1 MKKTLRGLLLAAVL
15 FFAFVLTS
23 CVSVCEH
30 VPGASWRADAEK
42 HWKICDLCQLEVNA
56 EAHAYGEWEV
66 VSQAAVGVEGKEVRK
81 CSVCRYYEERAI
93 PAIVVETG
101 VATEDTAV
109 YAQVPADW
117 TNVNCYFFGEDKKAL
132 DLTVGWPGAPMTLVD
147 EATNTWGYIVPENT
161 GYVIF
166 NNGSQQ
172 TIDLLFATSL
182 NYYKLSELDAEGKY
196 LADYDLYTPAAD
208 QPELNKYPSDVV
220 IEPETF
226 RTIYVQLPANWAAH
240 NIHYWGKVGSTWP
253 GEEMTLV
260 DAEKNIYSFELSSK
274 VDGFLFGEGDGLD
287 QTGDIIP
294 NEAINGYIVTPADG
308 NDTVA
313 EYVYADGVFAEP
325 KVTYYAKLPADWT
338 AQKAY
343 WWGTSDAPAA
353 WPGVDMTLVDAEN
366 NIYSIDV
373 VAAVSVLIFNS
384 GDGKDQTI
392 NISLVPGANAYVVVP
407 QDGQDTADAYTYED
421 GALTPFV
428 PAEPIVIDLYL
439 RGDMNG
445 WDTSAQLS
453 HADGVYTI
461 KADIKEGQG
470 FKIADSGWSVEIH
483 YNMLKD
489 VDSTLFEPNS
499 DAKPN
504 IICLVGGSYIITVY
518 NVGTADAYATI
529 VAE

>member
-1 MKKTLRGLLLAAVL
+1 MKKTFRGLLLSAVL
-15 FFAFVLTS
+15 FLAFVLTS
-23 CVSVCEH
+23 CVSVCQH
-30 VPGASWRADAEK
+30 VPGASWRADAEN
-42 HWKICDLCQLEVNA
+42 HWKICDACQQQVET
-56 EAHAYGEWEV
+56 EAHTYGEWEV

-81 CSVCRYYEERAI
+81 CSVCRFYEERAI

-101 VATEDTAV
+101 VATGDTAV

-117 TNVNCYFFGEDKKAL
+117 TTVNCYFFGEDKTAL

-147 EATNTWGYIVPENT
+147 AETNTWGYIVPENT

-172 TIDLLFATSL
+172 TIDLLFATTL

-208 QPELNKYPSDVV
+208 EPELNKYPSDVV

-226 RTIYVQLPANWAAH
+226 RTIYVQLPATWAAH
-240 NIHYWGKVGSTWP
+240 NIHYWGKVGSAWP

-294 NEAINGYIVTPADG
+294 NASINGYIVVPADG
-308 NDTVA
+308 KDTVT
-313 EYVYADGVFAEP
+313 EHVYADGVFAEP
-325 KVTYYAKLPADWT
+325 KVTYYAKLPADW
-338 AQKAY
+338 ASQKAY
-343 WWGTSDAPAA
+343 WWGTSDAPAN

-373 VAAVSVLIFNS
+373 VAAVSVLIFSNNA
-384 GDGKDQTI
+384 GDQTV
-392 NISLVPGANAYVVVP
+392 NLSVKAGANAFVVVP
-407 QDGQDTADAYTYED
+407 QSGQDTADYYVYAD

-428 PAEPIVIDLYL
+428 ETEPQDIVLYVK
-439 RGDMNG
+439 GTMNG
-445 WDTSAQLS
+445 WSDNADYQLAVENNVATITITLNEGDEFKVATSSWSPEFGAS
-453 HADGVYTI
+453 SVADGVHFGGDNNI
-461 KADIKEGQG
+461 VVLM
-470 FKIADSGWSVEIH
+470 SGTYV
-483 YNMLKD
+483 
-489 VDSTLFEPNS
+489 
-499 DAKPN
+499 
-504 IICLVGGSYIITVY
+504 ITV
-518 NVGTADAYATI
+518 NNCNDDTRSITI
-529 VAE
+529 VLAE

>member
-1 MKKTLRGLLLAAVL
+1 MKKTFRGLLLVAVL
-15 FFAFVLTS
+15 FLAFVLTS
-23 CVSVCEH
+23 CVSVCSH
-30 VPGASWRADAEK
+30 VPGASWRADNEN
-42 HWKICDLCQLEVNA
+42 HWKICDSCQLEVNK
-56 EAHAYGEWEV
+56 EAHTYGEWEV

-117 TNVNCYFFGEDKKAL
+117 ETVNCYFFGEDKTAL
-132 DLTVGWPGAPMTLVD
+132 DLTVGWPGASMTLVD

-166 NNGSQQ
+166 NNGSSQ
-172 TIDLLFATSL
+172 TIDLLFATTL
-182 NYYKLSELDAEGKY
+182 NYYKLSSLDAEGKW

-240 NIHYWGKVGSTWP
+240 NIHYWGKVGSSWP

-287 QTGDIIP
+287 QTSDIKP
-294 NEAINGYIVTPADG
+294 NPSINGYIVVPADG
-308 NDTVA
+308 KDSVT
-313 EYVYADGVFAEP
+313 EHVYENGQFVEP
-325 KVTYYAKLPADWT
+325 KVTYYAKLPAEWG

-343 WWGTSDAPAA
+343 WWGTSDAPAN

-373 VAAVSVLIFNS
+373 VSAVSVLIFSNNA
-384 GDGKDQTI
+384 GDQTI
-392 NISLVPGANAYVVVP
+392 NLAVKAGANAFVVVP
-407 QDGQDTADAYTYED
+407 QDGQDTADYYVYAD
-421 GALTPFV
+421 GVLTPFV
-428 PAEPIVIDLYL
+428 ETEPQDIVLYVK
-439 RGDMNG
+439 GTMNG
-445 WDTSAQLS
+445 WSDNADYQLAVENNTATITITVEAGAEFKVATSAWDIQFNAS
-453 HADGVYTI
+453 HVADGVH
-461 KADIKEGQG
+461 
-470 FKIADSGWSVEIH
+470 FSGT
-483 YNMLKD
+483 D
-489 VDSTLFEPNS
+489 
-499 DAKPN
+499 N
-504 IICLVGGSYIITVY
+504 IVVVTGGTYVITVA
-518 NVGTADAYATI
+518 NCNDDARSITI
-529 VAE
+529 VLAE